1 MTGDINSLNLLVFT
15 DIRKKQSEYYK
26 KVFTDNNYLEVKRA
40 KEEYLLTDKHLESI
54 PKLSRSNPY
63 SSTLAS
69 HENIECVMLSDVLLK

>member
-1 MTGDINSLNLLVFT
+1 MHKGNHGFECILLNT
-15 DIRKKQSEYYK
+15 AEYYK
-26 KVFTDNNYLEVKRA
+26 KDFTDNNYLEVKRA

>member
-1 MTGDINSLNLLVFT
+1 MHNGNHGFECILLNT
-15 DIRKKQSEYYK
+15 TKYYK
-26 KVFTDNNYLEVKRA
+26 KVFTDNNNLEVKRA